1 MVFGFFN
8 NPSGNLALQELAGP
22 VKNLKP
28 VLVKC
33 LQFQIQ
39 SQLQR
44 ELIGCQRLVRQGRVS
59 LSKEII
65 QKYKVFIIR
74 NLSVKVI
81 FGNGPVPVVGSTP
94 ECFSFSMI
102 VFYGQRQK

>member
-1 MVFGFFN
+1 MEKREGNFTKTENVAHSLCGIFVSYYRLMIN
-8 NPSGNLALQELAGP
+8 LSGNLALQELAGP

-59 LSKEII
+59 LSRDYSNI
-65 QKYKVFIIR
+65 
-74 NLSVKVI
+74 
-81 FGNGPVPVVGSTP
+81 
-94 ECFSFSMI
+94 
-102 VFYGQRQK
+102 

>member
-1 MVFGFFN
+1 MCGWHLILKKN
-8 NPSGNLALQELAGP
+8 RSGNLALQELAGP

-59 LSKEII
+59 LSRDNSNI
-65 QKYKVFIIR
+65 
-74 NLSVKVI
+74 
-81 FGNGPVPVVGSTP
+81 
-94 ECFSFSMI
+94 
-102 VFYGQRQK
+102 

>member
-1 MVFGFFN
+1 MEKREGNRSICIVMCGWYLVFLN

-59 LSKEII
+59 LSRDNSNI
-65 QKYKVFIIR
+65 
-74 NLSVKVI
+74 
-81 FGNGPVPVVGSTP
+81 
-94 ECFSFSMI
+94 
-102 VFYGQRQK
+102 

>member
-1 MVFGFFN
+1 MRGWYLVFLN
-8 NPSGNLALQELAGP
+8 NPLGNLALQELAGP

-59 LSKEII
+59 LYTDNSKI
-65 QKYKVFIIR
+65 
-74 NLSVKVI
+74 
-81 FGNGPVPVVGSTP
+81 
-94 ECFSFSMI
+94 
-102 VFYGQRQK
+102 